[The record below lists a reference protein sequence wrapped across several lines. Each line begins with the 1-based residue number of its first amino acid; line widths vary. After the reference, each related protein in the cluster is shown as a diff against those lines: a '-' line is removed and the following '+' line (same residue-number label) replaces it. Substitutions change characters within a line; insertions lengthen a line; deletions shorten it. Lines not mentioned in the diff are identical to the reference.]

1 MSKERSAMQELRR
14 QKKAL
19 IDDKKSICERLDK
32 VKNTTNRLSR
42 DQKQA
47 KQSVKFTSVKEL
59 EDEIRCLERR
69 QQTTSMSLS
78 EEKKLLK

>member
-1 MSKERSAMQELRR
+1 MQELRR

-19 IDDKKSICERLDK
+19 IDDKKSICKRLDK

-42 DQKQA
+42 DKKQV
-47 KQSVKFTSVKEL
+47 KQSMKFTSVKEL
-59 EDEIRCLERR
+59 EDEIRRLERR

-78 EEKKLLK
+78 KEKKLLK